1 MCWGLKRTRAEWYQR
16 ALFAGDGWK
25 EIRQPLYDF
34 FLCPFSGERK
44 KVSPSSLFHPFSDS
58 HKVWDI
64 WWFMG
69 RGREEKKEMEK
80 RRGRGGK
87 GVQTWC
93 KPFGGARGGCQHSL
107 LCLNWGGS
115 DRIYSMPA
123 TSLSPRTRAHTLS
136 VLRSV
141 AGHWL
146 RSVFVIVIL
155 CFFTSPLRPPPLL
168 LSLLL
173 LLQSMRLGGKHE
185 GKDKG
190 AQGDQGDNEE
200 EDGTENFKTEHK
212 GGWEVSVFP
221 QHPSMT

>member
-1 MCWGLKRTRAEWYQR
+1 
-16 ALFAGDGWK
+16 
-25 EIRQPLYDF
+25 
-34 FLCPFSGERK
+34 
-44 KVSPSSLFHPFSDS
+44 
-58 HKVWDI
+58 
-64 WWFMG
+64 
-69 RGREEKKEMEK
+69 
-80 RRGRGGK
+80 
-87 GVQTWC
+87 
-93 KPFGGARGGCQHSL
+93 
-107 LCLNWGGS
+107 
-115 DRIYSMPA
+115 MPA

-212 GGWEVSVFP
+212 GG
-221 QHPSMT
+221 